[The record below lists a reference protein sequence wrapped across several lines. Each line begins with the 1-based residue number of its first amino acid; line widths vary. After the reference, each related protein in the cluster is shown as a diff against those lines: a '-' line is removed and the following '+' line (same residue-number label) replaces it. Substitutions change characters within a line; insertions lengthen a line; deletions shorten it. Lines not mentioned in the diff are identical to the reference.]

1 PHPSNP
7 RPWGKPKDIDTGTPR
22 TSPGLRS
29 DENLEANPAVV
40 TRASQEAPKMRK
52 RGNRTSID
60 ACSSYESLN
69 RRSGSCAG
77 TCSSARARRVCRRT
91 AQAGTGTAASPSAGA
106 GPSRASPS
114 GRRSREGRLAR
125 RRQFQHI
132 HSQSS
137 WGGGTAPRGR
147 TPGRRRARARGWATA
162 PPGPRRRR
170 PRGASA
176 PCSEQ
181 ELLPVREALRLPER
195 EPADGSPATSSA
207 CSSGHSRA
215 SSQGLPAS
223 WPPPPP
229 GDRHR
234 GARRAEEVARQQ
246 ARHGP
251 QEHGV
256 RRGLLQGVVLHPQ
269 GPKLRGH
276 AAELDEPHLR
286 EPVACEVAALEVVRE
301 DNSTRAP
308 RSMRPPCST
317 STSPVSIAR
326 SGRAGSRA
334 SPCVDAAS
342 PRARTSWSTRS
353 PIENRPR
360 GQPKCPRSPSCP

>member
-1 PHPSNP
+1 MSKSGLWCAASGAAREPHPRGAGRFCRLVLGARGEP
-7 RPWGKPKDIDTGTPR
+7 
-22 TSPGLRS
+22 
-29 DENLEANPAVV
+29 DEP
-40 TRASQEAPKMRK
+40 APKAPPAK
-52 RGNRTSID
+52 GHS
-60 ACSSYESLN
+60 CVQPSSPPL
-69 RRSGSCAG
+69 
-77 TCSSARARRVCRRT
+77 
-91 AQAGTGTAASPSAGA
+91 P
-106 GPSRASPS
+106 
-114 GRRSREGRLAR
+114 
-125 RRQFQHI
+125 RQPQRPPR
-132 HSQSS
+132 SS

>member
-1 PHPSNP
+1 FRTHCAALGGQRAMTPPTVTPSSRIP
-7 RPWGKPKDIDTGTPR
+7 LGIR
-22 TSPGLRS
+22 RS
-29 DENLEANPAVV
+29 
-40 TRASQEAPKMRK
+40 RASPRHAGGPPSAS
-52 RGNRTSID
+52 RTARSSGRHPGT
-60 ACSSYESLN
+60 ACSSRPAAPASSSTPPERHPSTS
-69 RRSGSCAG
+69 SGSCAG

-229 GDRHR
+229 GERT
-234 GARRAEEVARQQ
+234 AT
-246 ARHGP
+246 HG
-251 QEHGV
+251 
-256 RRGLLQGVVLHPQ
+256 
-269 GPKLRGH
+269 
-276 AAELDEPHLR
+276 
-286 EPVACEVAALEVVRE
+286 
-301 DNSTRAP
+301 TRADP
-308 RSMRPPCST
+308 RSAARP
-317 STSPVSIAR
+317 A
-326 SGRAGSRA
+326 
-334 SPCVDAAS
+334 
-342 PRARTSWSTRS
+342 WS
-353 PIENRPR
+353 EEEEEEEEEEE
-360 GQPKCPRSPSCP
+360 